1 MFSTRALAD
10 FGKGMVKLAVVGVVV
25 GLIVWPDRN
34 DVLVIPTM
42 PVGDMLALVPVQAT
56 KIIIGVLSVMT
67 LIPLPDVVYN
77 RFMPHHQLRLTT
89 KKVNQEPQQPA
100 GD

>member
-42 PVGDMLALVPVQAT
+42 PVGAMLALVQVEAT
-56 KIIIGVLSVMT
+56 NVIIGVLSVMP
-67 LIPLPDVVYN
+67 LIPLADLVYPC
-77 RFMPHHQLRLTT
+77 FLPPHEPRMT
-89 KKVNQEPQQPA
+89 KQQA
-100 GD
+100 KHEHKQ

>member
-42 PVGDMLALVPVQAT
+42 PVGDMLALVPVEAT
-56 KIIIGVLSVMT
+56 KVIIGVLSVLT
-67 LIPLPDVVYN
+67 LITLADAVYQ
-77 RFMPHHQLRLTT
+77 RFMHPKEQRMPTPHVTT
-89 KKVNQEPQQPA
+89 KHKPTA
-100 GD
+100 